1 MANYSINGYVLQ
13 LENEESK
20 MNLIAKAKEKLKY
33 KPIPCVNCI
42 TMPICKNIL
51 LLCPPAP
58 NSYSI
63 NKTTNVM
70 HLLNKCDVMVDYI
83 FSKKAYFL
91 NRERLDSVVSYILST
106 DMGEEYYVDLLFIH
120 AYLIRPHIGVNR

>member
-1 MANYSINGYVLQ
+1 
-13 LENEESK
+13 

-51 LLCPPAP
+51 LLCPSAP

-83 FSKKAYFL
+83 FSKKAYIL
-91 NRERLDSVVSYILST
+91 NRERLDSVVSYILNT
-106 DMGEEYYVDLLFIH
+106 DMSEEYYVDLLFIH